1 MVHDNSDMIVVTPKK
16 KKKKT
21 NPAQGTSLWA
31 LHEYEGPMAHENA
44 LIKEIRELSKM
55 RPKPNNKRK
64 NTKGLENKVQT
75 TP

>member
-1 MVHDNSDMIVVTPKK
+1 MIVVTQ

-21 NPAQGTSLWA
+21 DPAQGTSLWA
-31 LHEYEGPMAHENA
+31 YEGPMAHENA

-55 RPKPNNKRK
+55 RPKSNNKRK

>member
-1 MVHDNSDMIVVTPKK
+1 MNMRD
-16 KKKKT
+16 
-21 NPAQGTSLWA
+21 LW
-31 LHEYEGPMAHENA
+31 LNA